1 MQLEADQGLKWNVT
15 TLSVWLLTFFKILQ
29 LSDRGF
35 QFNNPPHPVLIALTK
50 PLLTDYHGKSD
61 FSDHLE
67 KNGVKSPSMTT

>member
-1 MQLEADQGLKWNVT
+1 MDSNEMLGHYLFDI
-15 TLSVWLLTFFKILQ
+15 LTFFKVPQ
-29 LSDRGF
+29 LKVSWVSNTISPAPLED
-35 QFNNPPHPVLIALTK
+35 PDLKALTK